1 MAISDEQAKSILD
14 SVLNIDPIQQAK
26 STATGALQGVF
37 LEWADE
43 TGAYLKSS
51 FEKGEM
57 SESAYKESLKEL
69 RDFDVQQMQENPVAY
84 FTGKIV
90 GSAIAANVPA
100 RYIAPFATSL
110 RTLFPALVGEGAVI
124 GGLTGAGSAEEGE
137 SRIERAKSGAIQG
150 AILNPVFYTGINYAK
165 KPVGYLFNQAK
176 EIFRRNVQDLP
187 DGQLAIVIRDMAER
201 AKVTPDDIVEAVIN
215 GRIPAETNRAT
226 SEIAMLVG
234 KQGEGPSQII
244 SGAAE
249 RRIAE
254 GREKVKE
261 TLTEDLFPTS
271 GGTNILEEMQER
283 KDFAQERIS
292 KLYDDAY
299 KEGELINEKGPTL
312 LLEELQ
318 DVFKRFPEQA
328 RSLKKAILADQG
340 VSPFFKFKKV
350 KNEQTGETEEIA
362 EWAMI
367 PTIEQV
373 EIVRRSLK
381 DLAAPVMEG
390 GSKSSII
397 RGAAIEKEKALRNI
411 MDDTFPE
418 LKLARQEA
426 ADQIRTY
433 GPSSRQEVR
442 GAYEQGK
449 KALTKDP
456 EQVEIEFEKIVERG
470 LPDEISAYRAGIMS
484 KLKFTLNTP
493 RVGST
498 INNLADETSNAGS
511 ILRIVYPEDKFD
523 EILRIL
529 ENTRASQFLG
539 KKQFEQSITGDVTG
553 ERGKQIGVSD
563 AYNMTEAVM
572 GNPFAQAQ
580 LVVKFLNK
588 NFQGRLSPEN
598 MERYA
603 KFLVEEDPEKVRRI
617 FNSIPDEEDLADRI
631 MTTIRR
637 NATLSGAAT
646 ELLATPEG
654 KLEAM
659 EQAPKIPSEIK
670 KLAETVKKET
680 IPKILNVSPPRL

>member
-1 MAISDEQAKSILD
+1 MAISDQEAKSILD

-26 STATGALQGVF
+26 STATGALQGAF

-57 SESAYKESLKEL
+57 SELVYEQTLREL
-69 RDFDVQQMQENPVAY
+69 RDFDLKQMQANPVAY
-84 FTGKIV
+84 FTGKII
-90 GSAIAANVPA
+90 GSTIAAYVPA
-100 RYIAPFATSL
+100 RYIATFATSL
-110 RTLFPALVGEGAVI
+110 RRLFPALVGEGAVI
-124 GGLTGAGSAEEGE
+124 GGLTGAGSAEEEE

-176 EIFRRNVQDLP
+176 EIFRRNVRNLP
-187 DGQLAIVIRDMAER
+187 DGELALVIQDMAKT
-201 AKVTPDDIVEAVIN
+201 AQVTPDDIVQAVID

-226 SEIAMLVG
+226 TEIAMLVG
-234 KQGEGPSQII
+234 KQGERPSQII
-244 SGAAE
+244 SEAAE
-249 RRIAE
+249 RRTAE
-254 GREKVKE
+254 GRKEVKE
-261 TLTEDLFPTS
+261 TLTKDLFPTS
-271 GGTNILEEMQER
+271 GGANILEEMQDR

-292 KLYDDAY
+292 KLYDDAF
-299 KEGELINEKGPTL
+299 KEGELIDEGPTL
-312 LLEELQ
+312 LLGELQ
-318 DVFKRFPEQA
+318 DVFKRFPDQA

-340 VSPFFKFKKV
+340 VAPFLKFKKV

-362 EWAMI
+362 EWAI
-367 PTIEQV
+367 TPTIEQA
-373 EIVRRSLK
+373 EIVRRALK
-381 DLAAPVMEG
+381 DLAAPIMEG

-397 RGAAIEKEKALRNI
+397 RGAAREKEKALRNI

-426 ADQIRTY
+426 ADVFRAY
-433 GPSSRQEVR
+433 GGTKDF
-442 GAYEQGK
+442 GAFDQGR
-449 KALTKDP
+449 KALSKDP
-456 EQVEIEFEKIVERG
+456 DAVEIEFEKIVERG

-498 INNLADETSNAGS
+498 IDNLADETSNAGS
-511 ILRIVYPEDKFD
+511 ILRVVYPEDKFD

-529 ENTRASQFLG
+529 ENTRASQLLG
-539 KKQFEQSITGDVTG
+539 KKQFQQSITSDVLG
-553 ERGKQIGVSD
+553 ERGKQVGASD
-563 AYNMTEAVM
+563 VYNMTEAVM
-572 GNPFAQAQ
+572 GNPLAQAQ
-580 LVVKFLNK
+580 LVMKFLNNRLSGK
-588 NFQGRLSPEN
+588 LSPEN
-598 MERYA
+598 MERFA

-617 FNSIPDEEDLADRI
+617 FNSIPSEEDLADRI
-631 MTTIRR
+631 IKTIRR

-670 KLAETVKKET
+670 KLAGTVKKET

>member
-1 MAISDEQAKSILD
+1 MAISDEQAESILN

-26 STATGALQGVF
+26 STATGALQCVF

-57 SESAYKESLKEL
+57 SELVYEQTLREL
-69 RDFDVQQMQENPVAY
+69 RDFDLKQMQANPVAY
-84 FTGKIV
+84 FTGKII
-90 GSAIAANVPA
+90 GSTIAAYVPA
-100 RYIAPFATSL
+100 NKIAPFATSL
-110 RTLFPALVGEGAVI
+110 RRLFPALVGEGAVI
-124 GGLTGAGSAEEGE
+124 GGLAGAGSAEEGE

-176 EIFRRNVQDLP
+176 EIFRRNVRNLP
-187 DGQLAIVIRDMAER
+187 DGELALVIQDMAKT
-201 AKVTPDDIVEAVIN
+201 AQVTPDDIVQAVID

-226 SEIAMLVG
+226 TEIAMLVG
-234 KQGEGPSQII
+234 KQGERPSQII
-244 SGAAE
+244 SEAAE
-249 RRIAE
+249 RRTAE
-254 GREKVKE
+254 GREEVKE
-261 TLTEDLFPTS
+261 TLTKDLFPTS
-271 GGTNILEEMQER
+271 GGANILEEMQDR

-292 KLYDDAY
+292 KLYDDAF
-299 KEGELINEKGPTL
+299 KEGELIDEGPTL
-312 LLEELQ
+312 LLGELQ
-318 DVFKRFPEQA
+318 DVFKRFPDQA

-340 VSPFFKFKKV
+340 VAPFLKFKKV

-362 EWAMI
+362 EWAVT
-367 PTIEQV
+367 PTIEQA
-373 EIVRRSLK
+373 EIVRRALK
-381 DLAAPVMEG
+381 DLAAPIMEG

-397 RGAAIEKEKALRNI
+397 RGAAREKEKALRKI
-411 MDDTFPE
+411 LDDTFPE

-426 ADQIRTY
+426 ADVFRAY
-433 GPSSRQEVR
+433 GGTKDF
-442 GAYEQGK
+442 GAFDQGR
-449 KALTKDP
+449 KALSKDP
-456 EQVEIEFEKIVERG
+456 DAVEIEFEKIVERG

-498 INNLADETSNAGS
+498 IDNLADETSNAGS
-511 ILRIVYPEDKFD
+511 ILRVVYPEDKFD

-529 ENTRASQFLG
+529 ENTRASQLLG
-539 KKQFEQSITGDVTG
+539 KKQFQQSITSDVLG
-553 ERGKQIGVSD
+553 ERGKQVGASD
-563 AYNMTEAVM
+563 VYNMTEAVM
-572 GNPFAQAQ
+572 GNPLAQAQ
-580 LVVKFLNK
+580 LVMKFLNNRLSGK
-588 NFQGRLSPEN
+588 LSPEN
-598 MERYA
+598 MERFA

-617 FNSIPDEEDLADRI
+617 FNSIPSEEDLADRI
-631 MTTIRR
+631 IKTIRR

-670 KLAETVKKET
+670 KLAGTVKKET
-680 IPKILNVSPPRL
+680 IPKILNISPSRL

>member
-1 MAISDEQAKSILD
+1 MAISDQEAKSILD

-26 STATGALQGVF
+26 STATGALQGAF

-51 FEKGEM
+51 LEKGEM
-57 SESAYKESLKEL
+57 SELAYEQALREL
-69 RDFDVQQMQENPVAY
+69 RDFDLKQMQANPVAY
-84 FTGKIV
+84 FTGKII
-90 GSAIAANVPA
+90 GSTIAAYVPA
-100 RYIAPFATSL
+100 NKIAPFATSL
-110 RTLFPALVGEGAVI
+110 KRLFPALVGEGAVI

-165 KPVGYLFNQAK
+165 KPVGNLFNQAK
-176 EIFRRNVQDLP
+176 EIFRRNVRNLP
-187 DGQLAIVIRDMAER
+187 DGELALVIQDMAKT
-201 AKVTPDDIVEAVIN
+201 AQVTPDDIVEAVIN

-226 SEIAMLVG
+226 AEIAMLVG
-234 KQGEGPSQII
+234 KQGERPSQII
-244 SGAAE
+244 SEAAE
-249 RRIAE
+249 RRTAE
-254 GREKVKE
+254 GREEVKE

-271 GGTNILEEMQER
+271 GGANILEEMQER

-292 KLYDDAY
+292 KLYDDAF
-299 KEGELINEKGPTL
+299 KEGELIDEGPTL
-312 LLEELQ
+312 LLGELQ
-318 DVFKRFPEQA
+318 DVFKRFPDQA

-340 VSPFFKFKKV
+340 VAPFLKFKKV

-362 EWAMI
+362 EWAVT
-367 PTIEQV
+367 PTIEQA
-373 EIVRRSLK
+373 EIVRRALK
-381 DLAAPVMEG
+381 DLAAPIMEG

-397 RGAAIEKEKALRNI
+397 RGAAREKEKALRKI
-411 MDDTFPE
+411 LDDTFPE

-426 ADQIRTY
+426 ADVFRAY
-433 GPSSRQEVR
+433 GGTKDF
-442 GAYEQGK
+442 GAFDQGR
-449 KALTKDP
+449 KALSKDP
-456 EQVEIEFEKIVERG
+456 DAVEIEFEKIVERG

-498 INNLADETSNAGS
+498 IDNLADETSNAGS
-511 ILRIVYPEDKFD
+511 ILRVVYPEDKFD

-529 ENTRASQFLG
+529 ENTRASQLLG
-539 KKQFEQSITGDVTG
+539 KKQFQQSITSDVLG
-553 ERGKQIGVSD
+553 ERGKQLGASD
-563 AYNMTEAVM
+563 VYNMTEAVM
-572 GNPFAQAQ
+572 GNPLAQAQ
-580 LVVKFLNK
+580 LVMKFLNNRLSGK
-588 NFQGRLSPEN
+588 LSPEN
-598 MERYA
+598 MERFA

-617 FNSIPDEEDLADRI
+617 FNSIPSEEDLADKI
-631 MTTIRR
+631 IKTIRR

-659 EQAPKIPSEIK
+659 EQAPQIPSEIK
-670 KLAETVKKET
+670 KLAGTIKKET